1 MGELQEKKLSM
12 IKKEEGVVK
21 ILKMSSTLSDSSF
34 YESMGFLRFKAMSD
48 INHLAVLEVLFP

>member
-1 MGELQEKKLSM
+1 M